1 MAYREVTMVEVKEV
15 LRLWVAR
22 MGTKRIAAYL
32 GLDRKTVRRYIAAGN
47 AQGVRREQGEGA
59 LSEEVVLGVLAQC
72 RRRAARPHGVGWSCC
87 EAQREFIARHLANGV
102 RLSKIRKLLRRR
114 GVEVPYAT
122 LRRWAVATLGFGR
135 TASTLPVADGAP
147 GQECQLDTGWV
158 LQLAPDG
165 QGKCRRLRAW
175 IFTAVV
181 SRHRFVWPIEHE
193 TTASAIEACEMAW
206 EFFAGIFAV
215 LIPDNTRAI
224 VQRADALEPVINPT
238 FMEYAQARG
247 FHVDPARVRK
257 ARDKARVERAVPTVR
272 EDCFA
277 GEELLSIDDAREHA
291 RRWCLEDYGLRRHTS
306 TQRLPREHF
315 ESEERAQLLPAP
327 STAYEIP
334 LWAEPKVA
342 RDQHVQ
348 VAKALYSLP
357 REFLGKRLRA
367 RADRSLVRLYDRGV
381 LVKTH
386 PRQPPGKRS
395 TDPADFPEEKRA
407 YAMRDIHYLHHQAA
421 AHGAMIGAFAA
432 RLLEDPLPWTRM
444 RRVYALLGLV
454 RKYGAGRVEQSCAT
468 ALAAEMLSV
477 RRLQRMMALALPPS
491 SSPPGPISVAPA
503 RYLRPSTQ
511 YALAL
516 GSSTVEGADGH

>member
-1 MAYREVTMVEVKEV
+1 
-15 LRLWVAR
+15 
-22 MGTKRIAAYL
+22 
-32 GLDRKTVRRYIAAGN
+32 
-47 AQGVRREQGEGA
+47 
-59 LSEEVVLGVLAQC
+59 
-72 RRRAARPHGVGWSCC
+72 
-87 EAQREFIARHLANGV
+87 
-102 RLSKIRKLLRRR
+102 
-114 GVEVPYAT
+114 
-122 LRRWAVATLGFGR
+122 
-135 TASTLPVADGAP
+135 
-147 GQECQLDTGWV
+147 
-158 LQLAPDG
+158 
-165 QGKCRRLRAW
+165 
-175 IFTAVV
+175 
-181 SRHRFVWPIEHE
+181 
-193 TTASAIEACEMAW
+193 MAW

-395 TDPADFPEEKRA
+395 TDPRTSPKRS
-407 YAMRDIHYLHHQAA
+407 
-421 AHGAMIGAFAA
+421 AH
-432 RLLEDPLPWTRM
+432 TR
-444 RRVYALLGLV
+444 
-454 RKYGAGRVEQSCAT
+454 CAT
-468 ALAAEMLSV
+468 STTCTTK
-477 RRLQRMMALALPPS
+477 RPPT
-491 SSPPGPISVAPA
+491 A
-503 RYLRPSTQ
+503 R
-511 YALAL
+511 
-516 GSSTVEGADGH
+516 